1 MAIANHACSFLFNTS
16 GSGKTKLTLD
26 GLCHHWGIYI
36 TCRPGTSAAIGSNDF
51 KVATRILTEFSTWDP
66 NNQNFRDNAA
76 AADRAFAMLLCA
88 RVFVFKQFLDRI
100 PLHTNAK
107 AARRRWVLLQTLP
120 GRIWPGD
127 DIFSEVLE
135 ALRPADTN
143 IMRGLVRTMLRA
155 AIREDLFPTGPR
167 SNPSLF
173 LVIDEAQ
180 VAARGFTE
188 SFHSHIRETD
198 TRPILHA
205 MYRFLQ
211 DTSIFR
217 GTIVVGTGLSTDM
230 VKWGI
235 GSLSAKPMGERQKP
249 IVFTDVGLFHADPS
263 QDAYIRRYLAFS
275 DNHVSDRRLM
285 ERIQYWF
292 SGRSVHYSILLF
304 IADAQVIDPV
314 LPLA

>member
-1 MAIANHACSFLFNTS
+1 
-16 GSGKTKLTLD
+16 
-26 GLCHHWGIYI
+26 
-36 TCRPGTSAAIGSNDF
+36 
-51 KVATRILTEFSTWDP
+51 
-66 NNQNFRDNAA
+66 
-76 AADRAFAMLLCA
+76 MLLCA

-100 PLHTNAK
+100 PLQANAE

-135 ALRPADTN
+135 ALRLADTN
-143 IMRGLVRTMLRA
+143 IMRGLIRTMLKA
-155 AIREDLFPTGPR
+155 AIRKDLFPTEPHA
-167 SNPSLF
+167 NPSLF

-180 VAARGFTE
+180 VAARGFMK
-188 SFHSHIRETD
+188 SFRSHIKETD
-198 TRPILHA
+198 ERPILHA

-211 DTSIFR
+211 ETTIFR

-230 VKWGI
+230 VKRAI

-249 IVFTDVGLFHADPS
+249 IVFTDVGLFHTAPP
-263 QDAYIRRYLAFS
+263 QDAYVRRYLVFS
-275 DNHVSDRRLM
+275 DNDVSNRRLM

-292 SGRSVHYSILLF
+292 SGRSVHYSILSF
-304 IADAQVIDPV
+304 ITDAQIIDPV